1 MQAQLPQEIR
11 ALWESKDISRA
22 DKTKLVNASVEKKG
36 SHYSLVLDN
45 PVISALTETYQSV
58 VGKECLVDFLCFLQI
73 LISRTLSENS
83 SDLTRHF
90 SYLFLYFSVSTVSH
104 YTGKM
109 SECPKL

>member
-83 SDLTRHF
+83 SDLIRHF

>member
-1 MQAQLPQEIR
+1 M
-11 ALWESKDISRA
+11 
-22 DKTKLVNASVEKKG
+22 NASVEKKG

-83 SDLTRHF
+83 SDLIRHF